1 MAQVVLR
8 AQRVRNACGS
18 VRVVAGA
25 VRRLLLIVVVALAS
39 ACSQS
44 TPATDPLPSWND
56 GDARRAILDFV
67 ARVTR
72 EGAPDFVPVAERI
85 ATFDNDGTL
94 WGEQPVYAQV
104 AFALDRVKAMAPQ
117 HPEWQQSQ
125 PFKGVLEGDMH
136 AVTATGERGLL
147 EIMAATH
154 VGTTTEAFDA
164 LVREWIGTARHPRT
178 RRLYTEMVYQP
189 MLEVLAYLRSNGFK
203 TFIVSGGGVEF
214 MRPWVERV
222 YGIPPEQVVGS
233 RVKVKYEVRDNRPVL
248 LRLPEVDLLDD
259 RAGKPVGIHQMI
271 GRRPILSF
279 GNSDG
284 DFEML
289 EWTTAGPGARLA
301 LIVHHTDAQ
310 REWAYDRTSHIGQLA
325 RALDEAPKRGW
336 MLVDMQRDW
345 KTIYPPSAA
354 AGAPQKA
361 GAFLVGSYAGVLPCA
376 DCRGIY
382 TSLTL
387 HVNGRLQT
395 GAGTFSL
402 SEEYLDTPDGNRR
415 FDTSGRWNILRGTPT
430 DLDATVYQLD
440 FDGVARTIYVR
451 RVGDQVLQLLDREQR
466 MIQSAANY
474 TLTRTTAPPPAAH

>member
-1 MAQVVLR
+1 VWNDLASVGVVTGVLR
-8 AQRVRNACGS
+8 RV
-18 VRVVAGA
+18 
-25 VRRLLLIVVVALAS
+25 LLLAVIALGWAYS
-39 ACSQS
+39 RS
-44 TPATDPLPSWND
+44 TPTDPLPSWND
-56 GDARRAILDFV
+56 GDARQAILDFV

-72 EGAPDFVPVAERI
+72 EGSPDFVPVAERI

-94 WGEQPVYAQV
+94 WGEQPVYAQA

-117 HPEWQQSQ
+117 HPEWQQKQ
-125 PFKGVLEGDMH
+125 PFKDVLEGDMQ
-136 AVTATGERGLL
+136 AVAASGERGLR

-154 VGTTTEAFDA
+154 VGTKTEAFEA

-178 RRLYTEMVYQP
+178 RRRYTDMVYQP

-203 TFIVSGGGVEF
+203 IFVVSGGGVEF

-222 YGIPPEQVVGS
+222 YGIPPEQVVG
-233 RVKVKYEVRDNRPVL
+233 V
-248 LRLPEVDLLDD
+248 
-259 RAGKPVGIHQMI
+259 HQRI

-289 EWTTAGPGARLA
+289 EWTTAGRGARLA
-301 LIVHHTDAQ
+301 LIVHHTDAE
-310 REWAYDRTSHIGQLA
+310 REWAYDRTSHVGQLA

-336 MLVDMQRDW
+336 VLVDMRRDW
-345 KTIYPPSAA
+345 KIIYPPSAA
-354 AGAPQKA
+354 APQEA
-361 GAFLVGSYAGVLPCA
+361 GAFLVGRYAGMLPCA

-387 HVNGRLQT
+387 RVSGRLQT

-402 SEEYLDTPDGNRR
+402 SEEYLDTPEGNRR

-430 DLDATVYQLD
+430 DLDTTVYQLD
-440 FDGVARTIYVR
+440 FDGVNRTIYVR
-451 RVGDQVLQLLDREQR
+451 RVGDQALQLLDREQR
-466 MIQSAANY
+466 AIQSAANY
-474 TLTRTTAPPPAAH
+474 TLTRTNGPPPAAQ